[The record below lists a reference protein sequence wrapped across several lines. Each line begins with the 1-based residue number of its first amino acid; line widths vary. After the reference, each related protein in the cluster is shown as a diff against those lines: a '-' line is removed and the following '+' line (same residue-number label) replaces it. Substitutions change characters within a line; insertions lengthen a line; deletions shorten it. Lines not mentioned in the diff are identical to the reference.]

1 MYRRL
6 SRAAHRNEKDAGIG
20 MIMVIALAGVI
31 TVLIGVLFT
40 IAINSLA
47 GSNRHQHFDL
57 ALTSAESGI
66 DKTLA
71 RLQLYYNEGN
81 TTSTYTTPSTGLDGF
96 EPDPVC
102 DAPVIP
108 WGGPFQGATA
118 QTDERNWAISRIKA
132 LVAAH
137 PSCLQHS
144 DNGDYATIAPGPS
157 AAGANPNAVYSM
169 GWAPGYGEP
178 KAKSRLI
185 KAEYLFVPYTPHN
198 AILTAGDLEIDSST
212 TVNGVG
218 SNLADVHSN
227 GSISTQGNPTVTGQV
242 SSTQP
247 SGGCGNR
254 CGGSGAI
261 DTTPAQG
268 IPTINARN
276 FYSRLALTEDNWYD
290 LCPDGAVHYPSSST
304 PCTGSV
310 VPSGDA
316 TTVASSGFHGWSF
329 LGSNGDGTVTWQASK
344 SGISLSGTYYVYNG
358 NVTQGQ
364 ANRDS
369 AKITVIA
376 QSVGSS
382 CPKKGGNITWQHS
395 DIPGPSIK
403 GLFFLADADLLI
415 TSNFGGG
422 TEFDGGLFLAGDQIE
437 VDTSSQADYGG
448 IIAADQCTDGG
459 LGIDKNLV
467 KNLVKN
473 PVITYLPN
481 VANFFDVVID
491 TTLWLEYP
499 GA

>member
-6 SRAAHRNEKDAGIG
+6 SRAAHRNDEDAGIG
-20 MIMVIALAGVI
+20 MIMVIGLAGVM
-31 TVLIGVLFT
+31 TVMIGVLFT
-40 IAINSLA
+40 IVINSLA
-47 GSNRHQHFDL
+47 GSNRHNHFDL

-81 TTSTYTTPSTGLDGF
+81 TTSTYVTPSRGLTGF
-96 EPDPVC
+96 EQTPTC
-102 DAPVIP
+102 DADVIP
-108 WGGPFQGATA
+108 WGGPFTGTDAEN
-118 QTDERNWAISRIKA
+118 DERNWAVNAITT
-132 LVAAH
+132 LVSQN

-144 DNGDYATIAPGPS
+144 EKGDFVTIAPGPS
-157 AAGANPNAVYSM
+157 ATGTNPNAVYSM
-169 GWAPGYGEP
+169 GWSPGYGVDNS
-178 KAKSRLI
+178 KARLI

-227 GSISTQGNPTVTGQV
+227 GTISTQGNPTVTGQV

-261 DTTPAQG
+261 DTTPAQA
-268 IPTINARN
+268 IPTIDARN
-276 FYSRLALTEDNWYD
+276 FYSRLALTTDNWYD

-304 PCTGSV
+304 PCTGDV

-316 TTVASSGFHGWSF
+316 ATVASSGFQGWSF
-329 LGSNGDGTVTWQASK
+329 LGSNGDGSVTWEASK
-344 SGISLSGTYYVYNG
+344 NGISLSGTYYVYDG
-358 NVTQGQ
+358 NVTQGK

-376 QSVGSS
+376 QSVGSA
-382 CPKKGGNITWQHS
+382 CPKHGGNITWQHS

-403 GLFFLADADLLI
+403 GLFFLADSDLLI

-422 TEFDGGLFLAGDQIE
+422 TEFDGGLFLAGDQVE

-448 IIAADQCTDGG
+448 IIAADQCSDGG
-459 LGIDKNLV
+459 LDGVTQD
-467 KNLVKN
+467 LVKN